1 MTSDQQLLP
10 EVVEQRQCRAMFHP
24 NGHLSH
30 GATNATGAPSAGRL
44 DAKATTTR
52 QAVLLSLRA
61 LGTNCNAVTR
71 ADKRRSELDQLI
83 AVLATML
90 NESQKGHSLVLAA
103 EDGKRTAVSWL
114 LGVGVDPNSVGDNS
128 VGSVG
133 LGEGVISTP
142 LVATIRGGHYDILDK
157 LLDTGADC
165 EWEDPHGMRP
175 LMLAAAF
182 GRVAYCLRLV
192 AEGADASVNAQDAYG
207 HSALHYAADG
217 KWSFGDTEVRAH
229 RAVLIVVLLLEM
241 GADKALVDNAGK
253 TACHYAETRGH
264 TRAMKMLRDLPL
276 D

>member
-1 MTSDQQLLP
+1 MSRQV
-10 EVVEQRQCRAMFHP
+10 EVEERQK
-24 NGHLSH
+24 
-30 GATNATGAPSAGRL
+30 T
-44 DAKATTTR
+44 ATTTR

-61 LGTNCNAVTR
+61 LGTNSNAVAR
-71 ADKRRSELDQLI
+71 ADKRQSELDQLI
-83 AVLATML
+83 ADLVTML
-90 NESQKGHSLVLAA
+90 TDSQKSHSLVLAA

-165 EWEDPHGMRP
+165 EKEDPHGMRP
-175 LMLAAAF
+175 LMWAAAF

-192 AEGADASVNAQDAYG
+192 AEGADASVNAQDADGY
-207 HSALHYAADG
+207 SALHYAAEG
-217 KWSFGDTEVRAH
+217 TWSFGDTEVRAH